1 MIPFCLGLTQKYPLV
16 WQSHVTASQA
26 EVWRSRKVA
35 RDLGDGLRLRRLFRI
50 SWENE
55 GAESLGWR
63 VGDETFQRL
72 RSSVQNLGLPETQSN
87 DNSKLTPKV
96 SKDQDDG

>member
-1 MIPFCLGLTQKYPLV
+1 MLGPDSKVPPSLA
-16 WQSHVTASQA
+16 VTRDCISS
-26 EVWRSRKVA
+26 RSLEKSE
-35 RDLGDGLRLRRLFRI
+35 GGSGLRRWFKIEERLFRI
-50 SWENE
+50 SWANE

-63 VGDETFQRL
+63 VGDETFRRL